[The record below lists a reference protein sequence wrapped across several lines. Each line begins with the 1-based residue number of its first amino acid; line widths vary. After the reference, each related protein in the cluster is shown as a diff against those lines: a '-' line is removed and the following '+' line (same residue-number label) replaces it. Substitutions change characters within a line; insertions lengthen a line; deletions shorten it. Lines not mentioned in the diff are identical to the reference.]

1 MKCFIL
7 QTTHIIHPPLI
18 VTDNLKIKI
27 KWVNYAKLTNYNY
40 LSFAWKAFGRPL
52 FNILCKLLIVWKDNI
67 KKTNI
72 LIYFE
77 PLIVNIVCTL
87 VLFQGKV
94 PCEPAIVYRAI
105 RCQNSISADGRPD
118 KERVEE
124 QRELKLKEDVWSLGL
139 LTPHFAK
146 YSLKYHVFWGPPLL
160 KMLEFNVWKNKIWFV
175 I

>member
-40 LSFAWKAFGRPL
+40 LSFAWKAFGCPL
-52 FNILCKLLIVWKDNI
+52 LHILCKLLVVWKEKI

-77 PLIVNIVCTL
+77 PLIVNIVCAL

-94 PCEPAIVYRAI
+94 PCEPAIVNHCEPAIVYRAI
-105 RCQNSISADGRPD
+105 RCQNSISATTRPD

-124 QRELKLKEDVWSLGL
+124 QRDLKLKEDVW
-139 LTPHFAK
+139 HK
-146 YSLKYHVFWGPPLL
+146 V
-160 KMLEFNVWKNKIWFV
+160 
-175 I
+175 